1 MPAQFIASAEGFD
14 IYPSGT
20 LAANYPWFVTNSA
33 IAGQINL
40 SAGAF
45 GGAALTF
52 PVSGAPTSLTS
63 GFEYQFPSTMQIIR
77 GNTTTAGKGAFA
89 INFWL
94 NVNTMNPGSGTLLA
108 LGTAGVPGS
117 WYPLLNISNSSS
129 GVTNRLKPLHVF
141 QGHFISLAWR
151 EPSYCCHRL
160 CWIQSCLGND
170 LQRNASILSNIWKSR
185 DNF

>member
-89 INFWL
+89 INF
-94 NVNTMNPGSGTLLA
+94 
-108 LGTAGVPGS
+108 
-117 WYPLLNISNSSS
+117 
-129 GVTNRLKPLHVF
+129 
-141 QGHFISLAWR
+141 
-151 EPSYCCHRL
+151 
-160 CWIQSCLGND
+160 
-170 LQRNASILSNIWKSR
+170 
-185 DNF
+185 